1 MSFEPKT
8 ISLLGSTGSI
18 GTSTLDVVR
27 RSNGRIRVSGL
38 AAGRNVDLLVE
49 QVHEFRPDFAAVM
62 TRELAQSLAD
72 KVGSGTQIV
81 WGKAGYKRIAS
92 LESVD
97 MVVSAMVGA
106 AGLVPT
112 IAAIDAGKDIALA
125 NKETLVTAGSLV
137 MQRASQKGINII
149 PVDSE
154 HSAIFQ
160 CLQGNKPSMVRRL
173 ILTASGGPFRQRR
186 KDFSRISPKEA
197 VSHPNWSMGAKISVD
212 SATLMNKGLEL
223 IEARWL
229 FDIPIDRIEIVVH
242 PQSIIHSMVEFCD
255 GSIIAQM
262 GPPDMRVP
270 IAYALAW
277 PQRMDLDL
285 PPLDLLDL
293 GPLTFEAPRRDSFPC
308 LELAYRAAR
317 IGGSA
322 TTALNAANEVAVEA
336 FLEGRIGF
344 VDIGLIVE
352 GVLNE
357 FPCEAIECLD
367 DVLRA
372 DALARLKAHALI
384 SGFPRRGISGGD

>member
-1 MSFEPKT
+1 MSFDPKT
-8 ISLLGSTGSI
+8 ISILGSTGSI
-18 GTSTLDVVR
+18 GTNTLDVVR
-27 RSNGRIRVSGL
+27 RSEGLIRVKGL
-38 AAGRNVDLLVE
+38 AAGRNIDLLAE

-62 TRELAQSLAD
+62 TQELAERLANKID
-72 KVGSGTQIV
+72 TGTQIV
-81 WGKAGYKRIAS
+81 WGKAGYKHIAS
-92 LESVD
+92 LESVE

-106 AGLVPT
+106 AGLIPT
-112 IAAIDAGKDIALA
+112 IAAIEAGKDIALA

-137 MQRASQKGINII
+137 MQLARQRGINII

-160 CLQGNKPSMVRRL
+160 CLQGNKPNMVRRL
-173 ILTASGGPFRQRR
+173 ILTASGGPFRQR
-186 KDFSRISPKEA
+186 KEDFSRISPKEA

-242 PQSIIHSMVEFCD
+242 PQSVIHSMVEFCD
-255 GSIIAQM
+255 GSIIAQL
-262 GPPDMRVP
+262 GPPDMRIP

-277 PQRMDLDL
+277 PKRMDLDL
-285 PPLDLLDL
+285 PSLDLLEL
-293 GPLTFEAPRRDSFPC
+293 GTLTFEAPRRDSFPC

-317 IGGSA
+317 LGGNA

-336 FLEGRIGF
+336 FLEGMIGF
-344 VDIGLIVE
+344 VDIGYVVE
-352 GVLNE
+352 GVLDE
-357 FPCEAIECLD
+357 FPYEAIDCLD

-384 SGFPRRGISGGD
+384 SSLPREDIPYGG